1 MSYSEIILIAVGLSM
16 DAFAVSV
23 CLGLS
28 VKKPSLKHFFL
39 AGIYFGTFQ
48 AIMPLIGY
56 FTGSLFAEKI
66 QSFDHWAAFALLGII
81 GAKMIKE
88 GFEKEEECCC
98 KNKFLFSNML
108 LLAVATSIDAMAVG
122 ITFAF
127 FTINIFAA
135 VAIIGF
141 TTFGISM
148 LGVKIG
154 NIFGTKF
161 KSKAEFFG
169 GIVLVALGIKIL
181 VEGLV

>member
-1 MSYSEIILIAVGLSM
+1 
-16 DAFAVSV
+16 
-23 CLGLS
+23 
-28 VKKPSLKHFFL
+28 
-39 AGIYFGTFQ
+39 
-48 AIMPLIGY
+48 
-56 FTGSLFAEKI
+56 
-66 QSFDHWAAFALLGII
+66 
-81 GAKMIKE
+81 
-88 GFEKEEECCC
+88 
-98 KNKFLFSNML
+98 
-108 LLAVATSIDAMAVG
+108 MAVG

-135 VAIIGF
+135 IAIIGF